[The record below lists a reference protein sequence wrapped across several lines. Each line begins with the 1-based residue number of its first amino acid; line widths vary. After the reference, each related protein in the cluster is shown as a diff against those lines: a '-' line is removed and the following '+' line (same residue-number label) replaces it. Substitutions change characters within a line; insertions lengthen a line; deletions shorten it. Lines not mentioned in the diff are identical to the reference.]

1 MAKIDAD
8 LLTLAAMIARRVP
21 DHTDGSDLGTG
32 SGAIGQDCAALG
44 EIAGKLHRLAEHD
57 CNYGLTPRQQKRRE
71 RLEAK
76 AREIAKGWRV
86 PIEFQGDP
94 RGRPISLDLGG
105 PSNSW
110 GGGWRI

>member
-1 MAKIDAD
+1 MMAKIDAD

-21 DHTDGSDLGTG
+21 DSAGGKGVG

-44 EIAGKLHRLAEHD
+44 EIADKLHRLAEAE
-57 CNYGLTPRQQKRRE
+57 CNYGLTPRQEKRRE
-71 RLEAK
+71 RLQEN
-76 AREIAKGWRV
+76 ARDIAKGWGV

-110 GGGWRI
+110 GGGWRV

>member
-1 MAKIDAD
+1 MPKIDPD
-8 LLTLAAMIARRVP
+8 LLSLAAMIARKRRSL
-21 DHTDGSDLGTG
+21 SDYQI
-32 SGAIGQDCAALG
+32 AAACADLAR
-44 EIAGKLHRLAEHD
+44 ISAQLHRLAEHD

-71 RLEAK
+71 RLEAD
-76 AREIAKGWRV
+76 ARAIAKGWRV

>member
-1 MAKIDAD
+1 MDNDLLQLAAIIARKRRGLSDYRIAAACAD
-8 LLTLAAMIARRVP
+8 LARV
-21 DHTDGSDLGTG
+21 
-32 SGAIGQDCAALG
+32 SGQ
-44 EIAGKLHRLAEHD
+44 LHRLAEHE
-57 CNYGLTPRQQKRRE
+57 CNYCLTPRQEKRRE

-94 RGRPISLDLGG
+94 RGRPIILDLGG

-110 GGGWRI
+110 GGGWGV

>member
-1 MAKIDAD
+1 MPKSDPD
-8 LLTLAAMIARRVP
+8 LLTLAAIIARLVP
-21 DHTDGSDLGTG
+21 DHPSGIG
-32 SGAIGQDCAALG
+32 SGAIGRDCAELAG
-44 EIAGKLHRLAEHD
+44 IAAALHRLAEHE
-57 CNYGLTPRQQKRRE
+57 CNYGLTPRQEKRRE

-86 PIEFQGDP
+86 SIEFQGDP

-110 GGGWRI
+110 GRGWRV